1 MSVEI
6 EEYLSFSHKI
16 NELISAHMLGLN
28 LTVKDYKFIYLWDEI
43 IKGNVK
49 LRSFCFERCA
59 RRSISGMIIKDEY
72 EVTIV
77 YNGNMSEK
85 RVNFTVSHEIVHY
98 LFHLNDIDNF
108 FTDTKDSLEYSSLD
122 MLPEF
127 QANIGSSAILI
138 PDPVLIHE
146 LKAGSAPYQ
155 ISNKYGI
162 SENALYIRL
171 VQQMQANF
179 GAHYHAASRAANKI
193 MSGQSKKSMIDLGA
207 NLENKHIYTNPFYE
221 ALCI

>member
-1 MSVEI
+1 MSVEL
-6 EEYLSFSHKI
+6 EEYLNFSCKI

-28 LTVKDYKFIYLWDEI
+28 LTVKDYKFIHLWDEI
-43 IKGNVK
+43 IKAEVK

-77 YNGNMSEK
+77 YNGNMGEK
-85 RVNFTVSHEIVHY
+85 RVNFTVSHELVHY
-98 LFHLNDIDNF
+98 LFHLNDTDNF

-127 QANIGSSAILI
+127 QANIGASAILI

-155 ISNKYGI
+155 ISDKYGI

-171 VQQMQANF
+171 VQQMQAHF
-179 GAHYHAASRAANKI
+179 GAQYHAASRTANMI

-207 NLENKHIYTNPFYE
+207 NLENKHIYSNPFYE